1 MSQRREHKK
10 RKLIKLKE
18 NPKLIID
25 DLQEKINFLPK
36 DYQRILLTQFAND
49 ILDDMIK
56 EIVFKHTLDLR
67 MKEGLRYVYTTR
79 KNYLYFNKGFNRV
92 S

>member
-25 DLQEKINFLPK
+25 DLQEKVNFLPK

-67 MKEGLRYVYTTR
+67 IKEGLRYVYTTR
-79 KNYLYFNKGFNRV
+79 KKLPIFQQGN
-92 S
+92 